1 VDWASEPDL
10 QTALES
16 LFLHAEQQCQGLFG
30 DYDGGATLSVCV
42 DRPGRDLW
50 VAHVGDSD
58 VCLVDLQPEKR
69 QAAALT
75 EDHSPLSMPEFR
87 RMIAL
92 CPSAKFEYDRQRK
105 DAPPL
110 HIYAASEQ
118 EPGGWLRN
126 PVPTRNVY
134 YKNRANEL
142 ATYVSEGGGYSSLAN
157 TRAIGDFRMKRAV
170 GLSAV
175 PFVARHPPL
184 APSQRLVMA
193 SDGFWD
199 SWPVAE
205 LLQFCDHRQ
214 DFCAVTADLE
224 RTHTAVTNKYFGSC
238 SDDTF
243 LFFVQPSEPPP

>member
-1 VDWASEPDL
+1 
-10 QTALES
+10 
-16 LFLHAEQQCQGLFG
+16 
-30 DYDGGATLSVCV
+30 VCV

-58 VCLVDLQPEKR
+58 VCLVDLGGQGGQGGQGGGHSR
-69 QAAALT
+69 QATALT
-75 EDHSPLSMPEFR
+75 EDHSPLSKAEFL
-87 RMIAL
+87 RMVAL
-92 CPSAKFEYDRQRK
+92 CPTAHFEFDRQRK

-110 HIYAASEQ
+110 HIYAASADA
-118 EPGGWLRN
+118 PGGWQRN

-142 ATYVSEGGGYSSLAN
+142 ATYVSEAGGYSSLAN

-170 GLSAV
+170 GLSAA

-184 APSQRLVMA
+184 APSQRLVLA

-199 SWPVAE
+199 SWPVEE
-205 LLQFCDHRQ
+205 LLRFCEERR
-214 DFCAVTADLE
+214 DFCAVVEELE
-224 RTHTAVTNKYFGSC
+224 RTHVAVTNKYFGSC

-243 LFFVQPSEPPP
+243 LFFVQPCDPNPNPPPS